1 MWESAELSFT
11 EQVVDGLYTKRCGAA
26 TGEAV
31 LLSAG
36 LGGGGDYWRPQLA
49 TLARRFQVVLYDHRG
64 TGRSARDPLPP
75 SYSVTNLAEDLRI
88 VLDGL
93 GIASAHIVGH
103 AAGGIAGLELARLEP
118 DRLRSLTIVNGWAVA
133 DPHFRRCL
141 EIRRAIYRA
150 GGASAYLKAQPLFLY
165 PAAWISEKL
174 AELDAQA
181 AHHAAD
187 FQSEAALF
195 ARMAAVEAFDVQGA
209 LPAIRVP
216 TLLVSSLD
224 DMLVP
229 SRASRVLAAGLP
241 DASLIELPWGGHA
254 INITQS
260 DAFNE
265 QLLSFLSH
273 HQQARSRELGA

>member
-1 MWESAELSFT
+1 MWENAELSFT
-11 EQVVDGLYTKRCGAA
+11 EQVVSGLHTKSSGRP

-49 TLARRFQVVLYDHRG
+49 TLTRRFRAVLYDHRG
-64 TGRSARDPLPP
+64 TGRSARDPLPAP
-75 SYSVTNLAEDLRI
+75 YTVTHLAEDLRM

-93 GIASAHIVGH
+93 GIAAAHIVGH
-103 AAGGIAGLELARLEP
+103 AAGGIAGIELARLAPE
-118 DRLRSLTIVNGWAVA
+118 RVRSLTIVNGWAA
-133 DPHFRRCL
+133 AEPHFRRCL
-141 EIRRAIYRA
+141 EIRRDIYRA
-150 GGASAYLKAQPLFLY
+150 GGPAAYLKAQPLFLY

-174 AELDAQA
+174 ADLDAQA

-195 ARMAAVEAFDVQGA
+195 ARMAAVEAFDVRAA
-209 LPAIRVP
+209 LPSIRVP
-216 TLLVSSLD
+216 TLLISSLD

-229 SRASRVLAAGLP
+229 SRASRALAAGLP
-241 DASLIELPWGGHA
+241 DASLIEMPWGGHA
-254 INITQS
+254 VNITQS
-260 DAFNE
+260 DPFNE

-273 HQQARSRELGA
+273 HQSASAR